1 MVVALASATR
11 GTSVAACNAPNGHEE
26 VAAKADVERAAQ
38 IALKCGS
45 SLGINAWRI
54 DWATLLKH
62 TYDLD
67 VLACACGGRLKFVEL
82 VTDADRAR
90 EVLEVLG
97 LPFALPPLPR
107 ARAPNW

>member
-26 VAAKADVERAAQ
+26 VAAKADVQRAQ
-38 IALKCGS
+38 IGLKCGFS
-45 SLGINAWRI
+45 RGINASRI
-54 DWATLLKH
+54 DWATLLKR

-67 VLACACGGRLKFVEL
+67 VLACDCGGRLKFVEL
-82 VTDADRAR
+82 VTDAGRAR

-97 LPFALPPLPR
+97 LPSALPPLPR

>member
-26 VAAKADVERAAQ
+26 VAAKADVQRAQ
-38 IALKCGS
+38 IGLKCGS

-54 DWATLLKH
+54 DWATLLKR

-67 VLACACGGRLKFVEL
+67 VFWLAPV
-82 VTDADRAR
+82 ADD
-90 EVLEVLG
+90 
-97 LPFALPPLPR
+97 
-107 ARAPNW
+107 